1 MILPREATRST
12 KFHVQNE
19 VSGILC
25 VRLEGNVEPGHR
37 IHTRRDFMN
46 FEWANRRMRGLAA
59 AVLSLLAGATAG
71 SAFGQA
77 KKDDAAA
84 HLRVVEDRQA
94 IEQLLM
100 GDYPRALDS
109 ANWAAYGALFAKD
122 GELIMQGGNTRRTGP
137 AAIQDFFIKLPAFG
151 GQAAPTTPSPCPVPS
166 GTPRTMHVVT
176 NLSLHI
182 DGDTATD
189 QAYWETIAT
198 RDCKSVVAGA
208 GHYEDVL
215 KREDGK
221 WRFAKREIFDDLP
234 PRAAAAPAAAAPA
247 APKP

>member
-1 MILPREATRST
+1 MRTGTA
-12 KFHVQNE
+12 
-19 VSGILC
+19 
-25 VRLEGNVEPGHR
+25 
-37 IHTRRDFMN
+37 
-46 FEWANRRMRGLAA
+46 RMRTTKVAA
-59 AVLSLLAGATAG
+59 AAMMSLLAACG
-71 SAFGQA
+71 AFGQE

-84 HLRVVEDRQA
+84 RIKAIEDRQA

-122 GELIMQGGNTRRTGP
+122 GELVMQGGATKRTGP
-137 AAIQDFFIKLPAFG
+137 AAITEFFTKLPAFG
-151 GQAAPTTPSPCPVPS
+151 GQAAPTTPSACPVPP

-215 KREDGK
+215 RREDGK
-221 WRFAKREIFDDLP
+221 WKFAKREIFDDLP
-234 PRAAAAPAAAAPA
+234 PRTTAAPAATAPTE
-247 APKP
+247 PKQ

>member
-1 MILPREATRST
+1 MMKTRWLDT
-12 KFHVQNE
+12 A
-19 VSGILC
+19 
-25 VRLEGNVEPGHR
+25 VRLMAAVAAVGLG
-37 IHTRRDFMN
+37 
-46 FEWANRRMRGLAA
+46 ASGLAA
-59 AVLSLLAGATAG
+59 QG
-71 SAFGQA
+71 
-77 KKDDAAA
+77 KKDDAAMRMKA
-84 HLRVVEDRQA
+84 IEDRQA

-109 ANWAAYGALFAKD
+109 ANWKAYGELFAKD
-122 GELIMQGGNTRRTGP
+122 GELIMQGGATKRTGP
-137 AAIQDFFIKLPAFG
+137 AAITEFFTKLPAFG
-151 GQAAPTTPSPCPVPS
+151 GQAAPAEPSACPVPK

-234 PRAAAAPAAAAPA
+234 PRATNPPAAAPA
-247 APKP
+247 APKQ

>member
-1 MILPREATRST
+1 MTGHYRAVRTV
-12 KFHVQNE
+12 F
-19 VSGILC
+19 VS
-25 VRLEGNVEPGHR
+25 
-37 IHTRRDFMN
+37 
-46 FEWANRRMRGLAA
+46 A
-59 AVLSLLAGATAG
+59 AVLILCTASG
-71 SAFGQA
+71 GLGQG
-77 KKDDAAA
+77 KKDDAVA
-84 HLRVVEDRQA
+84 RMKMMEDRQE

-109 ANWAAYGALFAKD
+109 ANWPVYGSFFAKD
-122 GELIMQGGNTRRTGP
+122 GELIMQGGATKRTGP
-137 AAIQDFFIKLPAFG
+137 AAITEFFTKLPAAG
-151 GQAAPTTPSPCPVPS
+151 GQAVPTTPSACPVPT

-182 DGDTATD
+182 DGDMATD

-221 WRFAKREIFDDLP
+221 WKFAKREIFDDLP
-234 PRAAAAPAAAAPA
+234 PRTTTPAAAAPTN
-247 APKP
+247 

>member
-1 MILPREATRST
+1 MT
-12 KFHVQNE
+12 
-19 VSGILC
+19 
-25 VRLEGNVEPGHR
+25 GH
-37 IHTRRDFMN
+37 F
-46 FEWANRRMRGLAA
+46 RGVGTVFISA
-59 AVLSLLAGATAG
+59 AVLILCAASGGL
-71 SAFGQA
+71 GQG

-84 HLRVVEDRQA
+84 RMKMIEDRQE

-109 ANWAAYGALFAKD
+109 ANWPVYGSFFAKN
-122 GELIMQGGNTRRTGP
+122 GELIMQGGATKRTGP
-137 AAIQDFFIKLPAFG
+137 AAITEFFTKLPAAG
-151 GQAAPTTPSPCPVPS
+151 GQAVPTAPSPCPVPM

-215 KREDGK
+215 TREDGK
-221 WRFAKREIFDDLP
+221 WKFAKREIFDDLP
-234 PRAAAAPAAAAPA
+234 PRTTTPATAAPTN
-247 APKP
+247 

>member
-1 MILPREATRST
+1 MDFQSVVRRTVLFAGMAIFVFGMAGRA
-12 KFHVQNE
+12 HGQNK
-19 VSGILC
+19 
-25 VRLEGNVEPGHR
+25 N
-37 IHTRRDFMN
+37 
-46 FEWANRRMRGLAA
+46 
-59 AVLSLLAGATAG
+59 
-71 SAFGQA
+71 
-77 KKDDAAA
+77 DAAA
-84 HLRVVEDRQA
+84 RMQSIADRQE

-109 ANWAAYGALFAKD
+109 ANWVVYGSFFAQD
-122 GELIMQGGNTRRTGP
+122 GELIMQGGAIRRTGP
-137 AAIQDFFIKLPAFG
+137 AAITEFFTKAPAAG
-151 GQAAPTTPSPCPVPS
+151 GQAVPTAPSACPVPK

-182 DGDTATD
+182 DKDTATD

-221 WRFAKREIFDDLP
+221 WKFAKREIFDDLP
-234 PRAAAAPAAAAPA
+234 PRTMTPAAAAPTN
-247 APKP
+247 

>member
-1 MILPREATRST
+1 MSGRSAKVRTIL
-12 KFHVQNE
+12 
-19 VSGILC
+19 I
-25 VRLEGNVEPGHR
+25 
-37 IHTRRDFMN
+37 
-46 FEWANRRMRGLAA
+46 AA
-59 AVLSLLAGATAG
+59 IAVLVTAAGAMG
-71 SAFGQA
+71 

-84 HLRVVEDRQA
+84 RMKAIGDRQE

-122 GELIMQGGNTRRTGP
+122 GELIMQGGATKRTGP
-137 AAIQDFFIKLPAFG
+137 ATITDFFTKMPAFG
-151 GQAAPTTPSPCPVPS
+151 GQAASTAPSPCPVPA

-221 WRFAKREIFDDLP
+221 WKFAKREIFDDLP
-234 PRAAAAPAAAAPA
+234 PPTTTAPA
-247 APKP
+247 APKQ

>member
-1 MILPREATRST
+1 MSGESAKVRVILIATIAVFVT
-12 KFHVQNE
+12 
-19 VSGILC
+19 
-25 VRLEGNVEPGHR
+25 
-37 IHTRRDFMN
+37 
-46 FEWANRRMRGLAA
+46 AA
-59 AVLSLLAGATAG
+59 AAMG
-71 SAFGQA
+71 
-77 KKDDAAA
+77 KKEDEAARLKA
-84 HLRVVEDRQA
+84 IGDRQE
-94 IEQLLM
+94 IEQMLM

-109 ANWAAYGALFAKD
+109 ANWVAYGALFAKD
-122 GELIMQGGNTRRTGP
+122 GELIMQGGATKRTGP
-137 AAIQDFFIKLPAFG
+137 AAITDFFTKMPAFG
-151 GQAAPTTPSPCPVPS
+151 GQGAASAPSPCPVPA

-221 WRFAKREIFDDLP
+221 WEFAKREIFDDLP
-234 PRAAAAPAAAAPA
+234 PRTLTTA
-247 APKP
+247 APKQ

>member
-1 MILPREATRST
+1 MTGQFPARTVFIS
-12 KFHVQNE
+12 
-19 VSGILC
+19 
-25 VRLEGNVEPGHR
+25 
-37 IHTRRDFMN
+37 
-46 FEWANRRMRGLAA
+46 A
-59 AVLSLLAGATAG
+59 AVLILCTASGAL
-71 SAFGQA
+71 GQD

-84 HLRVVEDRQA
+84 RMRMIEDRQE

-109 ANWAAYGALFAKD
+109 ANWPAYGSLFAKD
-122 GELIMQGGNTRRTGP
+122 GELIMQGGATRRTGP
-137 AAIQDFFIKLPAFG
+137 AAISEFFTKLPAAG
-151 GQAAPTTPSPCPVPS
+151 GQAVPTAPSACPLPP

-176 NLSLHI
+176 NLSLHV

-221 WRFAKREIFDDLP
+221 WKFAKREIFDDLP
-234 PRAAAAPAAAAPA
+234 PRTAAPQ
-247 APKP
+247 KP

>member
-1 MILPREATRST
+1 MRGVRAAQAHPRCANIFELW
-12 KFHVQNE
+12 KFASSLAQNAKT
-19 VSGILC
+19 GY
-25 VRLEGNVEPGHR
+25 NVAVARER
-37 IHTRRDFMN
+37 
-46 FEWANRRMRGLAA
+46 NRRHMMKTGSARARTTRVAAA
-59 AVLSLLAGATAG
+59 AVLSLMMVGDAL
-71 SAFGQA
+71 GQA
-77 KKDDAAA
+77 KKDDATARMKA
-84 HLRVVEDRQA
+84 IEDRQA

-109 ANWAAYGALFAKD
+109 ANWVAYGALFTKD
-122 GELIMQGGNTRRTGP
+122 GELIMQGGATKRTGP
-137 AAIQDFFIKLPAFG
+137 AAITEFFTKLPALG
-151 GQAAPTTPSPCPVPS
+151 GQAAPTGPSACPVPQ

-234 PRAAAAPAAAAPA
+234 PRTTAVAPASS
-247 APKP
+247 KQ

>member
-1 MILPREATRST
+1 MKIGFAGTYAL
-12 KFHVQNE
+12 Q
-19 VSGILC
+19 
-25 VRLEGNVEPGHR
+25 
-37 IHTRRDFMN
+37 
-46 FEWANRRMRGLAA
+46 AA
-59 AVLSLLAGATAG
+59 AMVIAVFCATG
-71 SAFGQA
+71 GTLGQG

-84 HLRVVEDRQA
+84 RMKMIEDRQA

-109 ANWAAYGALFAKD
+109 ANWVTYGSFFAKD
-122 GELIMQGGNTRRTGP
+122 GELIMQGGATKRTGP
-137 AAIQDFFIKLPAFG
+137 AAITEFFTKLPAAG
-151 GQAAPTTPSPCPVPS
+151 GQAAPTQPSPCPVPA

-182 DGDTATD
+182 DGDMATD

-221 WRFAKREIFDDLP
+221 WKFAKREIFDDLP
-234 PRAAAAPAAAAPA
+234 LRTTPPA
-247 APKP
+247 K

>member
-1 MILPREATRST
+1 MSGESAKVRVILIAAIAVFVT
-12 KFHVQNE
+12 
-19 VSGILC
+19 
-25 VRLEGNVEPGHR
+25 
-37 IHTRRDFMN
+37 
-46 FEWANRRMRGLAA
+46 AA
-59 AVLSLLAGATAG
+59 AATG
-71 SAFGQA
+71 
-77 KKDDAAA
+77 KKEDEAARLKA
-84 HLRVVEDRQA
+84 IGDRQE

-109 ANWAAYGALFAKD
+109 ANWVAYGALFAKD
-122 GELIMQGGNTRRTGP
+122 GELIMQGGATKRTGP
-137 AAIQDFFIKLPAFG
+137 AAITDFFTKMPAFG
-151 GQAAPTTPSPCPVPS
+151 GQGAASAPSPCPVPA

-221 WRFAKREIFDDLP
+221 WEFAKREIFDDLP
-234 PRAAAAPAAAAPA
+234 PRTLTTA
-247 APKP
+247 APKQ

>member
-1 MILPREATRST
+1 
-12 KFHVQNE
+12 
-19 VSGILC
+19 
-25 VRLEGNVEPGHR
+25 
-37 IHTRRDFMN
+37 
-46 FEWANRRMRGLAA
+46 MRGVRAAQAHRRCANIFKLWKFASNLAQNLKTGYNVAA
-59 AVLSLLAGATAG
+59 ASGGNGRQGMKTGSARTQTTRVAAAAMLSLMMAGGAW
-71 SAFGQA
+71 GQA
-77 KKDDAAA
+77 KKDDPAARMKA
-84 HLRVVEDRQA
+84 IEDRQA

-122 GELIMQGGNTRRTGP
+122 GELVMQGGATRRTGP
-137 AAIQDFFIKLPAFG
+137 AAITEFFTKLPALG
-151 GQAAPTTPSPCPVPS
+151 GQAAPTEPSACPVPP

-234 PRAAAAPAAAAPA
+234 PRTAASPSAT
-247 APKP
+247 PKP

>member
-1 MILPREATRST
+1 MNEGSVGARTLLISGVVVLILAMA
-12 KFHVQNE
+12 
-19 VSGILC
+19 GIA
-25 VRLEGNVEPGHR
+25 R
-37 IHTRRDFMN
+37 
-46 FEWANRRMRGLAA
+46 
-59 AVLSLLAGATAG
+59 
-71 SAFGQA
+71 GQA
-77 KKDDAAA
+77 KRDDAMTRMKAI
-84 HLRVVEDRQA
+84 EDRQA

-109 ANWAAYGALFAKD
+109 ANWAAYGALFATD
-122 GELIMQGGNTRRTGP
+122 GELIMQGGATKRTGP
-137 AAIQDFFIKLPAFG
+137 AAITEFFNKLPAFG
-151 GQAAPTTPSPCPVPS
+151 GQAAETTPSACPVPS

-215 KREDGK
+215 RREDGK
-221 WRFAKREIFDDLP
+221 WKFAKREIFDDLP
-234 PRAAAAPAAAAPA
+234 PRTTAAPTAKT
-247 APKP
+247 APKQ

>member
-1 MILPREATRST
+1 M
-12 KFHVQNE
+12 
-19 VSGILC
+19 
-25 VRLEGNVEPGHR
+25 R
-37 IHTRRDFMN
+37 IGM
-46 FEWANRRMRGLAA
+46 ARMRTTRVAA
-59 AVLSLLAGATAG
+59 AAMMSLLAACGAL
-71 SAFGQA
+71 GQA

-84 HLRVVEDRQA
+84 RMKAIEDRQA

-122 GELIMQGGNTRRTGP
+122 GELVMQGGATKRTGP
-137 AAIQDFFIKLPAFG
+137 AAITEFFAKLPAFG
-151 GQAAPTTPSPCPVPS
+151 GQAAPTTPSACPVPP

-221 WRFAKREIFDDLP
+221 WKFAKREIFDDLP
-234 PRAAAAPAAAAPA
+234 PRTTAVPAATAPA
-247 APKP
+247 APKQ

>member
-1 MILPREATRST
+1 MNLGGVGMRTFSISATVVLILA
-12 KFHVQNE
+12 
-19 VSGILC
+19 
-25 VRLEGNVEPGHR
+25 
-37 IHTRRDFMN
+37 M
-46 FEWANRRMRGLAA
+46 
-59 AVLSLLAGATAG
+59 AGG
-71 SAFGQA
+71 AFGQA

-84 HLRVVEDRQA
+84 RMKAIEDRQA

-122 GELIMQGGNTRRTGP
+122 GELVMQGGATKRTGP
-137 AAIQDFFIKLPAFG
+137 AAITEFFTKLPAFG
-151 GQAAPTTPSPCPVPS
+151 GQAAPTTSSACPVPP

-221 WRFAKREIFDDLP
+221 WKFAKREIFDDLP
-234 PRAAAAPAAAAPA
+234 PRTTAAPAATAPTE
-247 APKP
+247 PKQ

>member
-1 MILPREATRST
+1 MLLPRGGSGGGTQR
-12 KFHVQNE
+12 KE
-19 VSGILC
+19 V
-25 VRLEGNVEPGHR
+25 N
-37 IHTRRDFMN
+37 M
-46 FEWANRRMRGLAA
+46 NRRLARLRVLWISA
-59 AVLSLLAGATAG
+59 APILSIVAAG

-77 KKDDAAA
+77 KGDDSAAR
-84 HLRVVEDRQA
+84 LRKVEDRLA

-109 ANWAAYGALFAKD
+109 ANWEAYGALFAKD
-122 GELIMQGGNTRRTGP
+122 GELVMQGGATKRTGA
-137 AAIQDFFIKLPAFG
+137 AAITEFFTKLPAFG
-151 GQAAPTTPSPCPVPS
+151 GQAAPTTPSACPVPP

-176 NLSLHI
+176 NLSLHL

-234 PRAAAAPAAAAPA
+234 PRTTPAPAAAAPA
-247 APKP
+247 APKQ

>member
-1 MILPREATRST
+1 
-12 KFHVQNE
+12 
-19 VSGILC
+19 
-25 VRLEGNVEPGHR
+25 
-37 IHTRRDFMN
+37 MN
-46 FEWANRRMRGLAA
+46 FEWARRRARGLAA
-59 AVLSLLAGATAG
+59 VAVVVMSMGAAAG

-77 KKDDAAA
+77 KSADTAAR
-84 HLRVVEDRQA
+84 LQKIEDRQA

-109 ANWAAYGALFAKD
+109 NDWAAYAALFTKD
-122 GELIMQGGNTRRTGP
+122 GTLIMNGTTKRTGHT
-137 AAIQDFFIKLPAFG
+137 AIQELFSTFPRLASTAE
-151 GQAAPTTPSPCPVPS
+151 AASPCPAPA
-166 GTPRTMHVVT
+166 GAHRTMHVVS
-176 NLSLHI
+176 NLSLQI

-198 RDCKSVVAGA
+198 RDCKSVVAGS

-221 WRFAKREIFDDLP
+221 WRFFERKIFDEFP
-234 PRAAAAPAAAAPA
+234 PRTVTPPAPAAPA

>member
-1 MILPREATRST
+1 MN
-12 KFHVQNE
+12 VG
-19 VSGILC
+19 GI
-25 VRLEGNVEPGHR
+25 G
-37 IHTRRDFMN
+37 
-46 FEWANRRMRGLAA
+46 ARMFWTL
-59 AVLSLLAGATAG
+59 ATAILMLPTVG
-71 SAFGQA
+71 SAWGQA

-84 HLRVVEDRQA
+84 RMKTIEDRQA

-122 GELIMQGGNTRRTGP
+122 GELIMQGGATKRTGP
-137 AAIQDFFIKLPAFG
+137 AAITEFFTRLPAFG
-151 GQAAPTTPSPCPVPS
+151 GQAAPTEPSACPVPP

-198 RDCKSVVAGA
+198 RDCRSVVAGA

-221 WRFAKREIFDDLP
+221 WRFVKREIFDDLP
-234 PRAAAAPAAAAPA
+234 PRTTAAAAAPT

>member
-1 MILPREATRST
+1 MMKTRWLGT
-12 KFHVQNE
+12 A
-19 VSGILC
+19 
-25 VRLEGNVEPGHR
+25 VRLMAAVAAMG
-37 IHTRRDFMN
+37 M
-46 FEWANRRMRGLAA
+46 AASGLAA
-59 AVLSLLAGATAG
+59 QG
-71 SAFGQA
+71 

-84 HLRVVEDRQA
+84 RMKLIEDRQA

-109 ANWAAYGALFAKD
+109 ANWKAYGELFAKD
-122 GELIMQGGNTRRTGP
+122 GELIMQGGATRRTGP
-137 AAIQDFFIKLPAFG
+137 AAITEFFTKLPAFG
-151 GQAAPTTPSPCPVPS
+151 GQAAPAEPSACPVPK

-234 PRAAAAPAAAAPA
+234 PRMTNPPAAAPA
-247 APKP
+247 APKQ

>member
-1 MILPREATRST
+1 MLLPRGGSGGGIQRKEVNMNRRSA
-12 KFHVQNE
+12 KLRVF
-19 VSGILC
+19 GIL
-25 VRLEGNVEPGHR
+25 
-37 IHTRRDFMN
+37 
-46 FEWANRRMRGLAA
+46 
-59 AVLSLLAGATAG
+59 AVTILSMVVTG

-77 KKDDAAA
+77 KSDDAAA
-84 HLRVVEDRQA
+84 RLRKVEDRQA

-122 GELIMQGGNTRRTGP
+122 GELVMQGGATRRTGP
-137 AAIQDFFIKLPAFG
+137 AAIQDFFTKLPAFG
-151 GQAAPTTPSPCPVPS
+151 GQAAPTTPSPCPVPA

-176 NLSLHI
+176 NLSLHL

-208 GHYEDVL
+208 GHYEDTL

-234 PRAAAAPAAAAPA
+234 PGTTPPPALPA
-247 APKP
+247 VKP